1 MTSLKS
7 GVDLVP
13 TIVQLGN
20 CQSTMFVKLFAT
32 VAILAVSPAA
42 AFVPRA
48 PFVSRV
54 SPALKMAAEFSLEA
68 SETAIVLIEY
78 QNEFTT
84 EGGKLHAAVKDCMD
98 ATGTLGNSRKLM
110 DTAREAG
117 CTIIHCPISFEKVC

>member
-1 MTSLKS
+1 
-7 GVDLVP
+7 
-13 TIVQLGN
+13 
-20 CQSTMFVKLFAT
+20 MFVKLFAT

-98 ATGTLGNSRKLM
+98 ATGTLANSRKLM